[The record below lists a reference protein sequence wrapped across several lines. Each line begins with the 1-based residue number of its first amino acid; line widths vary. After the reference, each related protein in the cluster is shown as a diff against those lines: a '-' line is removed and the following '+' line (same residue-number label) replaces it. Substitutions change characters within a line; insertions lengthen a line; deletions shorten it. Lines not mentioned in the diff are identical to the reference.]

1 MKKFFENTKS
11 FKEKLITSRRVF
23 ALKRLRRLYKHKRN
37 ILNKN
42 FLDILGNL
50 KGFNLKIFIRVLP
63 NNIFCTLKDLK
74 TEKTLIHRSS
84 GMYKLRT
91 SKKNL
96 KYNVKIMLQFF
107 FKDIKNYFKN
117 EKNVIIEITC
127 GIKIRKQIIKFWKQ
141 KIKKKNVIL
150 QINEKKCFNGCRPPK
165 KRRKKRTGLRI
176 FK

>member
-1 MKKFFENTKS
+1 MKKFLENTKS
-11 FKEKLITSRRVF
+11 FREKLITSRRVF

-63 NNIFCTLKDLK
+63 NNIFCTLKNLGTK
-74 TEKTLIHRSS
+74 KTLVHRSS
-84 GMYKLRT
+84 GTYKLRT

-107 FKDIKNYFKN
+107 LKILK
-117 EKNVIIEITC
+117 IILKT
-127 GIKIRKQIIKFWKQ
+127 
-141 KIKKKNVIL
+141 KKM
-150 QINEKKCFNGCRPPK
+150 F
-165 KRRKKRTGLRI
+165 
-176 FK
+176 

>member
-1 MKKFFENTKS
+1 M
-11 FKEKLITSRRVF
+11 
-23 ALKRLRRLYKHKRN
+23 
-37 ILNKN
+37 
-42 FLDILGNL
+42 G
-50 KGFNLKIFIRVLP
+50 IFIRVLP
-63 NNIFCTLKDLK
+63 NNIFCTLKNLGTK
-74 TEKTLIHRSS
+74 KTLVHRSS

-165 KRRKKRTGLRI
+165 KKKKKKKNLKRCTT
-176 FK
+176 KKKKKKKKKKS